1 MAEQGNN
8 DLASEASMAELVRQL
23 SDQTT
28 LLARQ
33 EVALAKA
40 ELAEKGKRAGLGAG
54 MFGGAGLAGAYAIGA
69 FVAAAILGLATA
81 VDGWLAAVIVGLV
94 LAAVAGV
101 LALVGK
107 NKVQEATPPLPQ
119 DAISSAKQDVETV
132 KARAQEG
139 RR

>member
-33 EVALAKA
+33 EVALAKV

-54 MFGGAGLAGAYAIGA
+54 MFGGAGLVGAYAVGA
-69 FVAAAILGLATA
+69 FVAAAIIGLATA

-107 NKVQEATPPLPQ
+107 NRVQEATPPLPEE
-119 DAISSAKQDVETV
+119 AISSAKQDVETV

>member
-54 MFGGAGLAGAYAIGA
+54 MFGGAGLAGAYAVGA
-69 FVAAAILGLATA
+69 LVAAAILGLATA
-81 VDGWLAAVIVGLV
+81 VDGWLAALIVGLV
-94 LAAVAGV
+94 LAAWPASWPWW
-101 LALVGK
+101 AR
-107 NKVQEATPPLPQ
+107 TRCRRPPRRCRRRR
-119 DAISSAKQDVETV
+119 SAAPSRTWKP
-132 KARAQEG
+132 
-139 RR
+139 

>member
-54 MFGGAGLAGAYAIGA
+54 MFGGAGVAGAYAVGA
-69 FVAAAILGLATA
+69 LVAAAILGLATA
-81 VDGWLAAVIVGLV
+81 VDGWLAALIVGLV
-94 LAAVAGV
+94 LAAVAG
-101 LALVGK
+101 LWPWWAR
-107 NKVQEATPPLPQ
+107 TRCRWPRRRCPRRR
-119 DAISSAKQDVETV
+119 SAAPSRTWKP
-132 KARAQEG
+132 
-139 RR
+139 

>member
-40 ELAEKGKRAGLGAG
+40 EMAEKGKRAGLGAG
-54 MFGGAGLAGAYAIGA
+54 MFGGAGVAGAYAVGA
-69 FVAAAILGLATA
+69 LVAAAILGLATA
-81 VDGWLAAVIVGLV
+81 VDGWLAALIVGLV
-94 LAAVAGV
+94 LAAVAGL

-107 NKVQEATPPLPQ
+107 NKVQEATPPLPEE
-119 DAISSAKQDVETV
+119 AISSTKQDVETV

>member
-8 DLASEASMAELVRQL
+8 NLASEASMAELVRQL

-40 ELAEKGKRAGLGAG
+40 ELAEKGKRAGVGAG
-54 MFGGAGLAGAYAIGA
+54 MFGGAGVLGAYAVGA

-94 LAAVAGV
+94 LAAVAGI

-107 NKVQEATPPLPQ
+107 NRVQEATPPLPEE
-119 DAISSAKQDVETV
+119 AISSAKQDVETV

>member
-54 MFGGAGLAGAYAIGA
+54 MFGGAGLAGAYAVGA
-69 FVAAAILGLATA
+69 LVAAAILGLATA
-81 VDGWLAAVIVGLV
+81 VDGWLAALIVGLV

-107 NKVQEATPPLPQ
+107 NKVQEATPPLPEE
-119 DAISSAKQDVETV
+119 AISSAKQDVETV

>member
-1 MAEQGNN
+1 MAQQGNN
-8 DLASEASMAELVRQL
+8 NLASEASMAELVRQL

-40 ELAEKGKRAGLGAG
+40 ELAEKGKRAGVGAG
-54 MFGGAGLAGAYAIGA
+54 MFGGAGLVGACAVGA

-107 NKVQEATPPLPQ
+107 NRVQEATPPLPEE
-119 DAISSAKQDVETV
+119 AISSAKQDVETV

>member
-8 DLASEASMAELVRQL
+8 NPASEASVAELVRQL

-33 EVALAKA
+33 EVALAKV
-40 ELAEKGKRAGLGAG
+40 ELAEKGKRAGVGAG
-54 MFGGAGLAGAYAIGA
+54 MFGGAGLVGAYAVGA
-69 FVAAAILGLATA
+69 FVAAAIIGLATA

-107 NKVQEATPPLPQ
+107 NRVQEATPPLPEE
-119 DAISSAKQDVETV
+119 AISSAKQDVETV

>member
-8 DLASEASMAELVRQL
+8 NLASEASMAELVRQL

-40 ELAEKGKRAGLGAG
+40 ELAEKGKRAGVGAG
-54 MFGGAGLAGAYAIGA
+54 MFGGAGVLGAYAVGA

-107 NKVQEATPPLPQ
+107 NRVQEATPPLPEE
-119 DAISSAKQDVETV
+119 AISSAKQDVETV

>member
-8 DLASEASMAELVRQL
+8 NLASEASMAELVRQL

-40 ELAEKGKRAGLGAG
+40 ELAEKGKRAGVGAG
-54 MFGGAGLAGAYAIGA
+54 MFGGAGLVGAYAVGA

-107 NKVQEATPPLPQ
+107 NRVQEATPPLPEE
-119 DAISSAKQDVETV
+119 AISSAKQDVETV

>member
-8 DLASEASMAELVRQL
+8 NPASEASVAELVRQL

-33 EVALAKA
+33 EVALAKV

-54 MFGGAGLAGAYAIGA
+54 MFGGAGLVGAYAVGA
-69 FVAAAILGLATA
+69 FVAAAIIGLATA

-107 NKVQEATPPLPQ
+107 NRVQEATRPLPEE
-119 DAISSAKQDVETV
+119 AISSAKQDVETV

>member
-1 MAEQGNN
+1 MTQQGTE
-8 DLASEASMAELVRQL
+8 DQRSDASVAELVRQL

-33 EVALAKA
+33 EVALAKV
-40 ELAEKGKRAGLGAG
+40 ELAEKGKRAGVGAG
-54 MFGGAGLAGAYAIGA
+54 MFGGAGLVGAYAVGA

-107 NKVQEATPPLPQ
+107 NKVQEATPPLPEE
-119 DAISSAKQDVETV
+119 AISSSKQDVETV

>member
-1 MAEQGNN
+1 
-8 DLASEASMAELVRQL
+8 MAELVRQL

-40 ELAEKGKRAGLGAG
+40 ELAEKGKRAGVGAG
-54 MFGGAGLAGAYAIGA
+54 MFGGAGLVGAYAVGA

-107 NKVQEATPPLPQ
+107 NRVQEATPPLPEE
-119 DAISSAKQDVETV
+119 AISSAKQDVETV

>member
-8 DLASEASMAELVRQL
+8 NLGSEASMAELVRQL

-40 ELAEKGKRAGLGAG
+40 ELAEKGKRAGVGAG
-54 MFGGAGLAGAYAIGA
+54 MFGGAGLVGAYAVGA

-107 NKVQEATPPLPQ
+107 NRVQEATPPLPEE
-119 DAISSAKQDVETV
+119 AISSAKQDVETV

>member
-8 DLASEASMAELVRQL
+8 NPASEASVAELVRQL

-54 MFGGAGLAGAYAIGA
+54 MFGGAGLVGAYAVGA

-107 NKVQEATPPLPQ
+107 NRVQEATPPLPEE
-119 DAISSAKQDVETV
+119 AISSAKQDVETV

>member
-8 DLASEASMAELVRQL
+8 NLASEASVAELVRQL

-40 ELAEKGKRAGLGAG
+40 ELAEKGKRAGVGAG
-54 MFGGAGLAGAYAIGA
+54 MFGGAGVLGAYAVGA

-107 NKVQEATPPLPQ
+107 NRVQEATPPLPEE
-119 DAISSAKQDVETV
+119 AISSAKQDVETV

>member
-54 MFGGAGLAGAYAIGA
+54 MFGGAGLAAAYAVGA
-69 FVAAAILGLATA
+69 LVAAAILGLATA
-81 VDGWLAAVIVGLV
+81 VDGWLAALIVGLV

-107 NKVQEATPPLPQ
+107 NKVQEATPPLPEE
-119 DAISSAKQDVETV
+119 AISSAKQDVETV